1 MNKDK
6 SGTQRGLVIL
16 LTIGQ
21 MALLYIIFFVH
32 LPEANKEIGYLL
44 VGSYSTKWG
53 DAVAF
58 WYNSTFGSQNKDQ
71 VIASLPPAGEAK

>member
-6 SGTQRGLVIL
+6 AGTQRWLVFF
-16 LTIGQ
+16 LTLGEF
-21 MALLYIIFFVH
+21 ALLIAVFSNTI
-32 LPEANKEIGYLL
+32 PEANRDIAYILIGGY
-44 VGSYSTKWG
+44 TAKWG

-71 VIASLPPAGEAK
+71 VIASLPPVGEVK